1 MLVRAD
7 ALSAPRIGRADA
19 ADKAPR
25 IGTEEAAGKAPRIR
39 TPHAAG
45 KGQDKSA
52 RNESWDFY
60 AYMTLAHARRFA
72 RCFCRYVGNIAAQY
86 ILYNQNEG

>member
-7 ALSAPRIGRADA
+7 ALSVPRIGTADA
-19 ADKAPR
+19 AD
-25 IGTEEAAGKAPRIR
+25 KAPRIR

-72 RCFCRYVGNIAAQY
+72 RCFCRDVGNIAAQY
-86 ILYNQNEG
+86 ILYNQKEG